1 MQMCD
6 SSLVSQG
13 LPDERYHTML
23 AFRLLEAAISASPGT
38 AATQAQDKRMS
49 FLKASHTMG

>member
-38 AATQAQDKRMS
+38 AATQAQDKLMS